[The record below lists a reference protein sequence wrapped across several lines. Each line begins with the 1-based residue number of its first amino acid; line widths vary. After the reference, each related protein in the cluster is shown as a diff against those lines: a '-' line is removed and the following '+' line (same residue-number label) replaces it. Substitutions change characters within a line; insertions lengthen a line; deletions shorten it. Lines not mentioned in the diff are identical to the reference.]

1 MDKLHCYIRVS
12 GRSQLKEGES
22 IQTQIDIGKRISKE
36 LGLQYEEVL
45 EGKDGVASSTTGTR
59 REFEQLKKDILKGKV
74 TNIWFL
80 EFSRF
85 SRGGVKGQTGF
96 GIEGMDF
103 IYSWCVPYAIN
114 VFEGMGA
121 EKIEV
126 DTKMGRWSLFMKS
139 EGAMDEG
146 LIIGER
152 TSRGKSV
159 QGKRFQGKNKFMG
172 GTVIYGY
179 KNIDK
184 TFQLDK
190 QESDLVKELFK
201 RYSKGDSITDIGRS
215 FDERGIKPRR
225 AKYWNTATL
234 INMLNNEHYLGT
246 YRWFDNYSKSHITHT
261 IPQIIK
267 HSLFNKVKKQLECNY
282 ETKGDNRRKVISL
295 LGDILWCGDCNNRIT
310 QLIKHENHPS
320 RPISKVY
327 NCNVGMMRYKKRE
340 TISCE
345 NKRSL
350 NMDSTDAF
358 VIKTVKEVILNSH
371 LLKQRVKE
379 ELMDSKGDKVQKS
392 TNQTKILE
400 KSIKNIDK
408 KIESLE
414 IAIANVK
421 TKIILGEEKE
431 NVGNMIIKNLEQGV
445 EELSNSKQTHINDIT
460 RLDDERDWIDWVFRY
475 GEKLEI
481 SMEESP
487 KAVIKE
493 HLSRILVEPFYTS
506 NRDGFKTQQGH
517 KLKLYFKL
525 PIVGDSIVYHNEK
538 EKSEGYSLE
547 NGRKVFNTVK
557 IPTSKGGRP
566 AIKKKA

>member
-1 MDKLHCYIRVS
+1 MCIRD
-12 GRSQLKEGES
+12 R
-22 IQTQIDIGKRISKE
+22 
-36 LGLQYEEVL
+36 
-45 EGKDGVASSTTGTR
+45 
-59 REFEQLKKDILKGKV
+59 
-74 TNIWFL
+74 
-80 EFSRF
+80 
-85 SRGGVKGQTGF
+85 
-96 GIEGMDF
+96 
-103 IYSWCVPYAIN
+103 
-114 VFEGMGA
+114 FEGVRA
-121 EKIEV
+121 EEIEV
-126 DTKMGRWSLFMKS
+126 DTKVGRWTLFMKA

-152 TSRGKSV
+152 TARGKSLR
-159 QGKRFQGKNKFMG
+159 GKVFEGKNKFMG

-184 TFQLDK
+184 TFQLEK
-190 QESDLVKELFK
+190 QESALVKELFK

-225 AKYWNTATL
+225 ARYWNTATL
-234 INMLNNEHYLGT
+234 INMLSNEHYLGT

-267 HSLFNKVKKQLECNY
+267 HSLFNKVKKQREGNY

-295 LGDILWCGDCNNRIT
+295 LGDVLWCGDCNNRIT

-327 NCNVGMMRYKKRE
+327 NCNVGMMRYKKRVD
-340 TISCE
+340 ISCE

-445 EELSNSKQTHINDIT
+445 EELSNSKQTHINDII
-460 RLDDERDWIDWVFRY
+460 RLDDERDWIDWVYRY

-493 HLSRILVEPFYTS
+493 HLSRIFVEPFYTS

-538 EKSEGYSLE
+538 EKSEGYSIE